1 MRYWSAQILAVLLGA
16 ACGAAPADAPAP
28 IRLPS
33 GPAKPVPPAPSPDAV
48 QKLTADLLYV
58 VEADVPVLVLTSPNG
73 LVSVTEDA
81 GPVRIRGRFVDDP
94 TKTHTR
100 TYKGKQVFV
109 VEAAATG
116 RVELLVVPAGAKS
129 AADVVRRTIDVD
141 AGQAPQPPPVPPDPK
156 PDPKP
161 DPAKVDKVW
170 VIVVEEAG
178 AARTMEV
185 AKALNDPF
193 WQTLKPKHD
202 WRHYLS
208 DSKASLDNGYTD
220 VAKKAGFP
228 GVLVLDARDGALLKS
243 FKLTTAADIEKA
255 VREVAK

>member
-208 DSKASLDNGYTD
+208 DNKASLDNGYTD
-220 VAKKAGFP
+220 VAKKTGFP

-243 FKLTTAADIEKA
+243 FKLTTAAEIEKA
-255 VREVAK
+255 VKEVAK

>member
-1 MRYWSAQILAVLLGA
+1 VRYWSAQILAALLGA

-33 GPAKPVPPAPSPDAV
+33 GPVKPTPPAPSPDAA
-48 QKLTADLLYV
+48 QKLTADLLFV
-58 VEADVPVLVLTSPNG
+58 VEADIPVLVLTSPNG

-94 TKTHTR
+94 TKVHTR

-208 DSKASLDNGYTD
+208 DNKASLDNGYTD
-220 VAKKAGFP
+220 VAKKVGYP

>member
-1 MRYWSAQILAVLLGA
+1 MRYWSAQILAALLGA

-33 GPAKPVPPAPSPDAV
+33 GPVKPTPPAPSPDAA
-48 QKLTADLLYV
+48 QKLTADLLFV
-58 VEADVPVLVLTSPNG
+58 VEADIPVLVLTSPNG

-94 TKTHTR
+94 TKVHTR